1 MDEKIEKAIKPLTEM
16 YEKIEN
22 ELLLK
27 IAEHFSINEEFLNS
41 DYWRIKKLEEMGLF
55 NQEIVDYLSNITG
68 KTDEE
73 IKKALNQIGIDA
85 ININKY
91 NQLFE
96 NGLLKVDPK
105 ILKNNYTIQ
114 NIINLA
120 YNELSNRFIELSKQI
135 EKSTRNAY
143 LNVVESAYLKTTM
156 GTHSYQE
163 AIRTAIN
170 DLSNSGITT
179 LTYQTTDENGNVIG
193 IRNYDIEG
201 TVRREVLTNARKLS
215 GAINLEVANELES
228 EYLYISEHLRCR
240 PSHFD
245 WQGTIVKRND
255 FVRITHYGEVDGI
268 YGINCEH
275 YAEAYFGEKRG
286 DDLKHYSQEECEE
299 AYDLSQHQRYLE
311 RGVRKWT
318 RKSEMFKATD
328 DLELYSKAKDKVKE
342 WQLRVKDFTEE
353 NNLKRDF
360 TREYV
365 KKSQNSKLEKQYK
378 EHKEAEK
385 VGIFDIT
392 KYTKDIKTT
401 TNEVILNDNRREHLK
416 KHPEIEKYIPEIKKI
431 LNDPDSVY
439 LELSKEDTVW
449 VVKKLDENLKI
460 TLKLNTFTNKK
471 EKGYKN
477 SIIQMQI
484 LNEKRIK
491 KYIEKGRIKELFDK
505 NNKK

>member
-16 YEKIEN
+16 YEEIEN

-55 NQEIVDYLSNITG
+55 NQEIVDYLADITG

-179 LTYQTTDENGNVIG
+179 LTYQTTDDNGDVIG

-215 GAINLEVANELES
+215 GSINLEVANELES

-240 PSHFD
+240 PTHFD
-245 WQGTIVKRND
+245 WQGTIIKRND

-268 YGINCEH
+268 YGINCGH

-318 RKSEMFKATD
+318 RKSEMFKAMD
-328 DLELYSKAKDKVKE
+328 DLAIKSK
-342 WQLRVKDFTEE
+342 RF
-353 NNLKRDF
+353 
-360 TREYV
+360 Y
-365 KKSQNSKLEKQYK
+365 
-378 EHKEAEK
+378 
-385 VGIFDIT
+385 
-392 KYTKDIKTT
+392 
-401 TNEVILNDNRREHLK
+401 RRK
-416 KHPEIEKYIPEIKKI
+416 
-431 LNDPDSVY
+431 
-439 LELSKEDTVW
+439 
-449 VVKKLDENLKI
+449 
-460 TLKLNTFTNKK
+460 
-471 EKGYKN
+471 
-477 SIIQMQI
+477 
-484 LNEKRIK
+484 
-491 KYIEKGRIKELFDK
+491 
-505 NNKK
+505 

>member
-16 YEKIEN
+16 YEEIEN

-55 NQEIVDYLSNITG
+55 NQEIVDYLADITG

-96 NGLLKVDPK
+96 NGLLKVNPK

-135 EKSTRNAY
+135 ESATRNAY

-240 PSHFD
+240 
-245 WQGTIVKRND
+245 
-255 FVRITHYGEVDGI
+255 
-268 YGINCEH
+268 
-275 YAEAYFGEKRG
+275 
-286 DDLKHYSQEECEE
+286 
-299 AYDLSQHQRYLE
+299 
-311 RGVRKWT
+311 RK
-318 RKSEMFKATD
+318 
-328 DLELYSKAKDKVKE
+328 
-342 WQLRVKDFTEE
+342 
-353 NNLKRDF
+353 N
-360 TREYV
+360 
-365 KKSQNSKLEKQYK
+365 
-378 EHKEAEK
+378 
-385 VGIFDIT
+385 
-392 KYTKDIKTT
+392 
-401 TNEVILNDNRREHLK
+401 
-416 KHPEIEKYIPEIKKI
+416 
-431 LNDPDSVY
+431 
-439 LELSKEDTVW
+439 
-449 VVKKLDENLKI
+449 
-460 TLKLNTFTNKK
+460 
-471 EKGYKN
+471 
-477 SIIQMQI
+477 
-484 LNEKRIK
+484 
-491 KYIEKGRIKELFDK
+491 
-505 NNKK
+505 